1 MSAPAQPVALFVA
14 PAGELTQAIVMRLV
28 ADGFHVIAAGGA
40 EGHESHA
47 LDPRDEAGWEA
58 LIDAIAAHHSQI
70 AAVINAAG
78 HGLVAPIEATSPTD
92 FRALWEANVETAVI
106 GTKWAFRL
114 LRDTASAGSVI
125 NLASLAGVRARADAA
140 AWSAADAAVTHFS
153 KIAAVEAGDLVPP
166 CRVNSVNPGDVTP
179 DQVAAAIAWLAGPQ
193 SRFVT
198 GTALVLAGESHAR

>member
-1 MSAPAQPVALFVA
+1 MSGSEKPVALLVA
-14 PAGELTQAIVMRLV
+14 PAGDLAQAIVARLT

-40 EGHESHA
+40 QAPESHA
-47 LDPRDEAGWEA
+47 LDPRDEAGWAA
-58 LIDAIAAHHSQI
+58 LVASIAARHHKV
-70 AAVINAAG
+70 AAVINAGG
-78 HGLVAPIEATSPTD
+78 HGMVAAVADTSPAD
-92 FRALWEANVETAVI
+92 FRALWEANVESAVI

-125 NLASLAGVRARADAA
+125 NLASLAGVSPRADAA

-166 CRVNSVNPGDVTP
+166 CRVNSVNPGDVVP
-179 DQVAAAIAWLAGPQ
+179 EQVAAAIAWLAAPQ

-198 GTALVLAGESHAR
+198 GTALVLAGEVHA

>member
-1 MSAPAQPVALFVA
+1 MNGAAKPVALLVA
-14 PAGELTQAIVMRLV
+14 PAGDLARAIVARLT
-28 ADGFHVIAAGGA
+28 ADGFHVVAAGGA
-40 EGHESHA
+40 QAHESHA
-47 LDPRDEAGWEA
+47 LDPLDEAGWAA
-58 LIDAIAAHHSQI
+58 LTAEIAARHARM

-78 HGLVAPIEATSPTD
+78 HGMVASVADTSPAD
-92 FRALWEANVETAVI
+92 FRALWEANVESAVV

-114 LRDTASAGSVI
+114 MRNTASGGSII
-125 NLASLAGVRARADAA
+125 NLASLAGVRPRADAA

-166 CRVNSVNPGDVTP
+166 CRVNSVNPGVVAA

-198 GTALVLAGESHAR
+198 GTALVLAGESPV

>member
-1 MSAPAQPVALFVA
+1 MSGTEKPVALLVA
-14 PAGELTQAIVMRLV
+14 PAGDLAQAIVARLTG
-28 ADGFHVIAAGGA
+28 DGFHVIAAGGA
-40 EGHESHA
+40 QAPESHP

-58 LIDAIAAHHSQI
+58 LVADIVARHGRV

-78 HGLVAPIEATSPTD
+78 HGMVAPVEATTPAD

-114 LRDTASAGSVI
+114 LRDTASGGSVV
-125 NLASLAGVRARADAA
+125 NLASLAGVRPRADAA

-166 CRVNSVNPGDVTP
+166 CRVNSVNPGDVAP

-198 GTALVLAGESHAR
+198 GTVLVLSGESHAR

>member
-1 MSAPAQPVALFVA
+1 M
-14 PAGELTQAIVMRLV
+14 
-28 ADGFHVIAAGGA
+28 
-40 EGHESHA
+40 
-47 LDPRDEAGWEA
+47 
-58 LIDAIAAHHSQI
+58 
-70 AAVINAAG
+70 INAAG
-78 HGLVAPIEATSPTD
+78 QTLVAPVAATSPAA

-114 LRDTASAGSVI
+114 MRDTASAGSVI

-166 CRVNSVNPGDVTP
+166 CRVNSVNPGVVASE
-179 DQVAAAIAWLAGPQ
+179 QVAAAIAWLAGPQ

-198 GTALVLAGESHAR
+198 GTAMVLAGEVHAR

>member
-1 MSAPAQPVALFVA
+1 MSGTEKPVALLVA
-14 PAGELTQAIVMRLV
+14 PAGEFARAIVARLT

-40 EGHESHA
+40 QADESHA

-58 LIDAIAAHHSQI
+58 LVIAIAARHHDV
-70 AAVINAAG
+70 AAVINATG
-78 HGLVAPIEATSPTD
+78 RGMVAAVADTSPAD
-92 FRALWEANVETAVI
+92 FRALWEANVESAVI

-125 NLASLAGVRARADAA
+125 NLASLAGVRPRADAA

-166 CRVNSVNPGDVTP
+166 CRVNSVNPGAATAE
-179 DQVAAAIAWLAGPQ
+179 QIAAAIAWLAGPQ

-198 GTALVLAGESHAR
+198 GTALVVGGENHA

>member
-1 MSAPAQPVALFVA
+1 MTGTEKPVALLVA
-14 PAGELTQAIVMRLV
+14 PAGNLAAAIVARLT

-40 EGHESHA
+40 EAHESHA
-47 LDPRDEAGWEA
+47 LDPRDEAGWETLTA
-58 LIDAIAAHHSQI
+58 DIAARHGKV

-78 HGLVAPIEATSPTD
+78 HAMVAAVADTSPAD
-92 FRALWEANVETAVI
+92 FRALWEANVESAVI

-125 NLASLAGVRARADAA
+125 NLASLAGVRPRADAA

-166 CRVNSVNPGDVTP
+166 CRVNSVNPGDVAP

-198 GTALVLAGESHAR
+198 GTALVLAGEVHAR